1 MAESGPNRMKQVM
14 EAFVNFMR
22 TRASMDMP
30 SRKRGQEDEAVDEVE
45 VEAAEEDIEIG
56 RVISAQGDDISLEEA
71 FARIRLTQQ
80 GTQNSKE
87 EPAEEKLVDCTQIRY
102 SQHAPQAWRVSK
114 IFQKFPPRGVGKKL
128 LARRPASPIFSQI
141 HVEWL

>member
-1 MAESGPNRMKQVM
+1 MQYAPLRCSVRSPSPHRIKCDNMLLCSSCLEKAKASESDTHCVQAFVPLFFPKWVDGSKRSKQDKQAM

-80 GTQNSKE
+80 GT
-87 EPAEEKLVDCTQIRY
+87 
-102 SQHAPQAWRVSK
+102 
-114 IFQKFPPRGVGKKL
+114 
-128 LARRPASPIFSQI
+128 
-141 HVEWL
+141 